1 MRRYI
6 YIVILGIL
14 VSFTS
19 CTMTDVDVD
28 IKVKPSANSGL
39 QFIGAAEDFDL
50 HTVGTR
56 ADEDVSDSH
65 ISEMTLLIYKADG
78 TMLPAVGADKQPLP
92 SSHINIRKP
101 NPTFLIEA
109 NKYEGTGIIA
119 SMEAG
124 IVTKY
129 YDNKAEDITACKI
142 FIVANA
148 YHLLEDRLEAG
159 ELNTIDKLYAAL
171 LETNKSMAMPKNEAT
186 DEYIGLPMIGYAWE
200 IGKYENGERKAAT
213 FNLKYRGDLESSNSV
228 ATIPLKKLYSKICF
242 TMQVNSFQYV
252 QGGQIP
258 EFKLTNV
265 EVFNVPAQVRMGYQ
279 ARDYVENYPDGGYLF
294 EYKGDAA
301 EAGEE
306 GNGGFSLLGTS
317 LWPSRTTTYH
327 DSSDKV
333 EFHFFMPEH
342 KVTPYFTEVSYDGY
356 PDNLPKDRR
365 QYYKPKLVASHNSAD
380 GILQNSKI
388 ATFVRIHGDY
398 TTHNGEILQVSYD
411 IYLGQDEVD
420 DFEVKRNQQ
429 LNNIITINGL
439 TNHKDAYGDDDT
451 TTDNISIDH
460 RVQVTN
466 LGYLLSMEREAILD
480 SHFEV
485 RPLDITL
492 SPGKKMTIQIPEDYK
507 SWLAMESD
515 AVAYTG
521 EDSPYVSNTP
531 RRGVRKY
538 FTTNLVSE
546 LNSTTEPG
554 NGGTITIETPAAAG
568 KAQIHRI
575 WFYIDENPN
584 VYDKT
589 ASGLQ
594 TGESGYTV
602 TNQEDKTNNRI
613 AQTMYRLG
621 KVNFYL
627 SDDDSDPDTS
637 GKPNSTVN
645 FQQWNLWRVWNAA
658 GTRYYDIEHEEEYL
672 NNYASDQ
679 PYKEVQ
685 DGMPYGLEGVQL
697 SNNYPSLVVKQ
708 NISGIGAAIIEF
720 VKSWFQLDTMA
731 DLANKIFA
739 DSDNAIHYD
748 FYLSRDSAHL
758 MDGITGNS
766 SDITNKLTIRD
777 YSGID
782 MNRDIATVLKEKYP
796 NDQIG
801 ISNNDATIDK
811 LELTDNPNSAFAYCY
826 NKNRRNANGVVENI
840 KWFLPAIDEIEEIAA
855 GAYDEF
861 DQVFQNKK
869 YWSCQSAYELR
880 AMNLNILQKK
890 LFGSGYNNE
899 GSLTGNYF
907 IDDLDR
913 ARATSVIVTLGTDG
927 NTNVTNITSN
937 APKNS
942 GTQNGQ
948 AVFNWTLTDYDEE
961 NSRLTDFIKA
971 TPAITEA
978 DFNLVPGNRHRTDKC
993 RVRAVYRSG
1002 TGTRA
1007 Q

>member
-56 ADEDVSDSH
+56 ADEEVSDSH
-65 ISEMTLLIYKADG
+65 ISEMTLLIFRKDG
-78 TMLPAVGADKQPLP
+78 TMLPAVSADQKPLP
-92 SSHINIRKP
+92 SSHININKS

-109 NKYEGTGIIA
+109 NKYEGTGILA

-124 IVTKY
+124 IEAKY
-129 YDNKAEDITACKI
+129 YDNTPEEGDDNLTECKI
-142 FIVANA
+142 YIVANA
-148 YHLLEDRLEAG
+148 YHLIGERLERG
-159 ELNTIDKLYAAL
+159 EIKTENQLKEAILDVGESL
-171 LETNKSMAMPKNEAT
+171 AMPIDDKT
-186 DEYIGLPMIGYAWE
+186 DVYRGLPMIGVAWAE
-200 IGKYENGERKAAT
+200 GDYNDDGTRKNAL
-213 FNLKYRGDLESSNSV
+213 FNLEYKGGNTTNDV

-265 EVFNVPAQVRMGYQ
+265 EVFNVPNKVRM
-279 ARDYVENYPDGGYLF
+279 DYKAGNYVDTIQGGGYWY
-294 EYKGDAA
+294 EPKPNS
-301 EAGEE
+301 EGEGE
-306 GNGGFSLLGTS
+306 SGGFSLLGTS
-317 LWPSRTTTYH
+317 LWPKRIVTKH
-327 DSSDKV
+327 DSSDKI

-342 KVTPYFTEVSYDGY
+342 KVTPFFTEDNYDGY

-365 QYYKPKLVASHNSAD
+365 QYYKPKLVAPTSV
-380 GILQNSKI
+380 GGVTQSKI

-466 LGYLLSMEREAILD
+466 LGYLLSMERETILD

-492 SPGKKMTIQIPEDYK
+492 SPGRKMTIQIPGEYK
-507 SWLAMESD
+507 DWLAMESD
-515 AVAYTG
+515 AEAYTG
-521 EDSPYVSNTP
+521 ANSPYVSNVS

-546 LNSTTEPG
+546 LWNDNSGKIAIEHSGRTTNTE
-554 NGGTITIETPAAAG
+554 
-568 KAQIHRI
+568 IHRI

-627 SDDDSDPDTS
+627 SDVDSEPDTS
-637 GKPNSTVN
+637 KPNSTVN
-645 FQQWNLWRVWNAA
+645 FQQWNLWRVWNKD
-658 GTRYYDIEHEEEYL
+658 GNRYYDIEHEEEYL

-679 PYKEVQ
+679 AYRPSQ
-685 DGMPYGLEGVQL
+685 DGGMAWGLDGLQL
-697 SNNYPSLVVKQ
+697 SDTVESFGADAGFDFWFIDELIDMVVE
-708 NISGIGAAIIEF
+708 SGIS
-720 VKSWFQLDTMA
+720 VKPY
-731 DLANKIFA
+731 
-739 DSDNAIHYD
+739 YD
-748 FYLSRDSAHL
+748 FYNTREEATAC
-758 MDGITGNS
+758 GIKEPNGKFFPYNGYNFCKKIIAKANAS
-766 SDITNKLTIRD
+766 SDSNHHISELW
-777 YSGID
+777 
-782 MNRDIATVLKEKYP
+782 LP
-796 NDQIG
+796 DQP
-801 ISNNDATIDK
+801 K
-811 LELTDNPNSAFAYCY
+811 SAVEYCY
-826 NKNRRNANGVVENI
+826 NKNKRNAKTGKVDDTDL
-840 KWFLPAIDEIEEIAA
+840 KWYLPAIDEIQDIASQCYA
-855 GAYDEF
+855 EF
-861 DQVFQNKK
+861 DRVFQENF
-869 YWSCQSAYELR
+869 YWSSQPAY
-880 AMNLNILQKK
+880 K
-890 LFGSGYNNE
+890 LVQWYYQERIFVWVTIGSGDLYYDNM
-899 GSLTGNYF
+899 NY
-907 IDDLDR
+907 
-913 ARATSVIVTLGTDG
+913 ARATRAIADNLGGFTYEPSRM
-927 NTNVTNITSN
+927 TQTSE
-937 APKNS
+937 
-942 GTQNGQ
+942 QLRFRRGQ
-948 AVFNWTLTDYDEE
+948 DAVLESTGLSNKYDLGYK
-961 NSRLTDFIKA
+961 SRTAVD
-971 TPAITEA
+971 
-978 DFNLVPGNRHRTDKC
+978 DHC